1 MPSKEAAQVEGAGA
15 PPSTEGAERQEKPA
29 PCNGMQSAFPSFMR
43 GNEISN
49 WPKITEPVRH

>member
-1 MPSKEAAQVEGAGA
+1 MEGAGA

-43 GNEISN
+43 GKETSN
-49 WPKITEPVRH
+49 LPKITEPVRH